1 MYVLTSPDKQGY
13 RKIVNLAMFE
23 GVMIE
28 KTLGQYGLIAFTDY
42 VEGNQ
47 PKSILLVTFEEL
59 EHANQALEE
68 LATSMMKGGVWDA
81 ENSKAIILE
90 GGLTIV

>member
-1 MYVLTSPDKQGY
+1 MFVLTSPDKQGN

-28 KTLGQYGLIAFTDY
+28 HTLDKYGLIAFTDDGS
-42 VEGNQ
+42 GNQ
-47 PKSILLVTFEEL
+47 PKSILLVTFDEL

-68 LATSMMKGGVWDA
+68 LAIGIKNGDVWDA
-81 ENSKAIILE
+81 ENAKGIISK
-90 GGLTIV
+90 GGPTYF

>member
-1 MYVLTSPDKQGY
+1 
-13 RKIVNLAMFE
+13 MFE

-28 KTLGQYGLIAFTDY
+28 ESVGKYSLIAFIDY

-59 EHANQALEE
+59 EHANQALES
-68 LATSMMKGGVWDA
+68 LATSMEKGKVWDA
-81 ENSKAIILE
+81 ENSKGIILE
-90 GGLTIV
+90 GGPTYF